1 MSYAIV
7 NVENKMVEACAMFH
21 YRGYTV
27 SMSTIFGTQR
37 PSVAIFRDGNND
49 AVQTFDSVQDA
60 IEHINYA

>member
-37 PSVAIFRDGNND
+37 PSVAIFPRWK
-49 AVQTFDSVQDA
+49 
-60 IEHINYA
+60 E